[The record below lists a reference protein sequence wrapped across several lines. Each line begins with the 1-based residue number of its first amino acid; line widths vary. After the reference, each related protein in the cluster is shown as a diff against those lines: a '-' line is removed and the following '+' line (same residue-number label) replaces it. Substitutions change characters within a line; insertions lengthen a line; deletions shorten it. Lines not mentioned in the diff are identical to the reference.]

1 MAQFNPREFVV
12 CGDRLQYYSYD
23 GELYTE
29 TVPREWVENC
39 KSGTGPRDCKE
50 CARYGSWNGVFIG
63 YCTNCA
69 VEYEYKRGL
78 GFVYGDEF
86 LDSDLKEGEEIV
98 LGRRYLLLEDME
110 FVTAVDTYLKDINL
124 DDIGDKDFN
133 DSRVEK
139 LEYDEEFRMLYS
151 DGVGYG
157 NYGYG
162 VKVLTSEDYDKA
174 AMNMAKEYVDYMM
187 EKERYGEESAGREYY
202 DPDFDYSKAL
212 DSAFKHYRSELANN
226 VLEETE
232 YDKAMEYDK
241 AVDAAFEFYQAE
253 LAKDDHKEFPGIG
266 YEY

>member
-29 TVPREWVENC
+29 TFPREWVENC

-86 LDSDLKEGEEIV
+86 LDSDLKEGKKIV
-98 LGRRYLLLEDME
+98 IGRRYLLLEGVE
-110 FVTAVDTYLKDINL
+110 FVSAADTYLKDIKLN
-124 DDIGDKDFN
+124 DIGDKDFN
-133 DSRVEK
+133 DSQVEK
-139 LEYDEEFRMLYS
+139 LEYDEEFRILYS
-151 DGVGYG
+151 EDG

-162 VKVLTSEDYDKA
+162 VKKVLTTEDYDKA
-174 AMNMAKEYVDYMM
+174 AMDMAKEYVDYMM
-187 EKERYGEESAGREYY
+187 EKERYDKESVGREYY
-202 DPDFDYSKAL
+202 NPNFDYSKAL
-212 DSAFKHYRSELANN
+212 DSAFKHYQAEFANN
-226 VLEETE
+226 VLEET
-232 YDKAMEYDK
+232 EYDK